1 MIRLAIDAMGGDHAP
16 EQIIKGTLKALS
28 EFKDIT
34 VILYGDETKMAPYLT
49 PHDRLEIVHTD
60 KYLDMGEQD
69 PVSQFRKNKDASMFL
84 AMKAVKEGKAD
95 AIVSA
100 GPTQALVVA
109 GHLIIKRLPT
119 MKRVAIAPMMPSLI
133 KGKSTILLDGG
144 ANVDLKAEHLEEL
157 AVYATVVAKA
167 LLHVENPQV
176 GLLNIGTEE
185 GKGRALD
192 IETYAL
198 LKENPNINFLG
209 NVEPKEML
217 ETKADILL
225 SDGFTANIAMKTME
239 GTAKS
244 LASLLKEQLTS
255 SFFKKLIV
263 GLFLKKSLKEFKK
276 ALDPNEIGG
285 AMIAG
290 LQNIV
295 IKAHGSSN
303 DYAFYNAIRQA
314 KELVEAD
321 VIGKVTSL
329 LEADAKTV

>member
-1 MIRLAIDAMGGDHAP
+1 MIKLAIDAMGGDHAP
-16 EQIIKGTLKALS
+16 EQIIKGTLKAL
-28 EFKDIT
+28 EDFKDIT
-34 VILYGDETKMAPYLT
+34 ITLYGDNDKMAPFLI
-49 PHDRLEIVHTD
+49 PHERLKIVHTD

-69 PVSQFRKNKDASMFL
+69 PVSQYRKNKDASMFL
-84 AMKAVKEGKAD
+84 AMKAVKDGEAD
-95 AIVSA
+95 AVVSA
-100 GPTQALVVA
+100 GPTQALVVG
-109 GHLIIKRLPT
+109 GHLIIKRMRT
-119 MKRVAIAPMMPSLI
+119 MKRVAIAPMIPSLTN
-133 KGKSTILLDGG
+133 GKKTILLDGG

-157 AVYATVVAKA
+157 AVYATVVAQA
-167 LLHVENPQV
+167 LLQIKKPKV

-192 IETYAL
+192 VETYGL
-198 LKENPNINFLG
+198 LKENTNLNFIGNI
-209 NVEPKEML
+209 EPKEIL
-217 ETKADILL
+217 DTDADILL

-244 LASLLKEQLTS
+244 LASLLKAELTK

-263 GLFLKKSLKEFKK
+263 GLFLKKPLKAFKK
-276 ALDPNEIGG
+276 ALDPNEVGG

-314 KELVEAD
+314 KELVETD
-321 VIGKVTSL
+321 VIGKVTEIL
-329 LEADAKTV
+329 DKNEQTV